1 MKQAYFLIAVNDD
14 GSLFI
19 DYETA
24 ANVLP
29 DGAIYNKIT
38 GEWESE
44 FEHATFFKSVSG
56 QLGDYLRDLTI
67 KGESE

>member
-1 MKQAYFLIAVNDD
+1 MLQAYFLIAVNDD

-29 DGAIYNKIT
+29 DGAIYNKIS
-38 GEWESE
+38 GEWENE
-44 FEHATFFKSVSG
+44 FDHATFFESVSE
-56 QLGDYLRDLTI
+56 QLGDHLRQLKI
-67 KGESE
+67 KGNE